1 MRRIDRLPAPVL
13 VGTALDL
20 AGMGVFLLAPAAI
33 GWPLGLVLVA
43 AASRLIAMGLPA
55 TGLGDGAL
63 ARWMKLLAIIALAM
77 AVVVVVAQSLYV
89 VLDVVGLWALLVAG
103 GVHGI
108 VWTGL
113 LPWARPLEGLETFA
127 ALVHIVVAT
136 LVFLCIPLVALGA
149 PEHIDAVAL
158 ITAVTAYVWSLYLLA
173 PRAEVTDAARPLARL
188 ASAATWAALGLAT
201 APIAHMG
208 GAPVVRLWIVAAI
221 GAATIAAVGLG
232 RRFPAPALAAAGLAA
247 LLVASRHAAGI
258 PEGAVVAAAA
268 VAWLAVAARTGVRV
282 IDVVA
287 VIAGGCLAAVSVGAL
302 SSAPI
307 RAAIADA
314 DSTAAVVVAAA
325 SSLLRAAFVAALAA
339 RAMAGADRAPVA
351 VPRAVL
357 RRT

>member
-1 MRRIDRLPAPVL
+1 MRRIDRLPIPILA
-13 VGTALDL
+13 GTALDL
-20 AGMGVFLLAPAAI
+20 AGMGVFLLAPETI

-43 AASRLIAMGLPA
+43 AASHLIAMGLPTA
-55 TGLGDGAL
+55 GLGDGAL
-63 ARWMKLLAIIALAM
+63 ARWMRRLAVLALAM

-103 GVHGI
+103 AVHGM

-113 LPWARPLEGLETFA
+113 LPWARPPEGLETFA

-136 LVFLCIPLVALGA
+136 LVFLCIPLAALGA
-149 PEHIDAVAL
+149 PGHVDAVAL
-158 ITAVTAYVWSLYLLA
+158 ITAVAGYVWSLYLLA

-201 APIAHMG
+201 APIAHIG
-208 GAPVVRLWIVAAI
+208 GAPVVRLWIVAAV
-221 GAATIAAVGLG
+221 GAATVAAVGLG

-247 LLVASRHAAGI
+247 LLVASRHSTVI

-282 IDVVA
+282 IDVLA

-302 SSAPI
+302 SSAPL

-314 DSTAAVVVAAA
+314 DGTTAVIAAA

-339 RAMAGADRAPVA
+339 RAMAGADRALVA